1 MRRAFALDP
10 IRARES
16 RARAIAPRQSGERRS
31 TPSIS
36 DARAGANAH
45 RIARARATARR
56 AVAGR
61 ATTRAR
67 RAIATA
73 RDARLN
79 PKSRVTVCPHK
90 ATAVGRGQSAKRA
103 GRSNAGRERRERRR
117 GGEAR
122 VAHVAIGRRHPAE
135 EDSDSTH
142 VRREGDRKREAT
154 RGDARISRTRLRS
167 RRRARTRARA
177 KGRLTT
183 AWTRERC
190 ADCECLNK
198 GNRN

>member
-1 MRRAFALDP
+1 MRARSVACGAFVALDP

-45 RIARARATARR
+45 RIARAIATARR

-73 RDARLN
+73 RDALER
-79 PKSRVTVCPHK
+79 SRVTVCPHK

-154 RGDARISRTRLRS
+154 RERRGDKADLKGRGLGREDARERALG
-167 RRRARTRARA
+167 RR
-177 KGRLTT
+177 
-183 AWTRERC
+183 
-190 ADCECLNK
+190 DD
-198 GNRN
+198 